1 MKSLSRIGVALIVF
15 TILSAASLAAGATDL
30 EKTPQGKT
38 YRAQAKAAAA
48 GDYEAYKK
56 VTMAEGVT
64 MMEKQL
70 KEMGKTPKDG
80 LQLVTMLAPQDIHF
94 TDLKVNGKKATLTM
108 TGKSDGQ
115 MQKGSAE
122 LAEEGG
128 QWKMGRQEWG
138 PAK

>member
-1 MKSLSRIGVALIVF
+1 V
-15 TILSAASLAAGATDL
+15 
-30 EKTPQGKT
+30 
-38 YRAQAKAAAA
+38 
-48 GDYEAYKK
+48 
-56 VTMAEGVT
+56 AEGVT

-128 QWKMGRQEWG
+128 QWKMGRQEWSS
-138 PAK
+138 AK

>member
-1 MKSLSRIGVALIVF
+1 MKALFRIGVALFVF
-15 TILSAASLAAGATDL
+15 TALSAAGLAAGGADF
-30 EKTPQGKT
+30 EKTPQGKA

-56 VTMAEGVT
+56 LTIAEGVT

-70 KEMGKTPKDG
+70 KEMGKTPKEG
-80 LQLVTMLAPQDIHF
+80 LQLLTMLAPQDIHF

-128 QWKMGRQEWG
+128 QWKVGQQEWSS
-138 PAK
+138 AK